1 MPSHVDVGPGNRR
14 ELRQRRTRG
23 GGALFERSTPIGRR
37 ISGLH
42 STSICRLTQR
52 ASRHSTTKRV
62 KDSSGSSPIVS
73 TLSSASRACS
83 RRSCNTRPNYEM
95 QLLIATQVADEHRH
109 LQSVLRI
116 YEEVFGVKG
125 GFEAIRQMADEK
137 P

>member
-1 MPSHVDVGPGNRR
+1 MSTSDPATAANFANE
-14 ELRQRRTRG
+14 ELED

-52 ASRHSTTKRV
+52 ASRHSMTKRAN
-62 KDSSGSSPIVS
+62 DSSGSSPIVS

-83 RRSCNTRPNYEM
+83 RRSCNTRPTTKCS
-95 QLLIATQVADEHRH
+95 LIATQVADEHRH